1 MIQRIPSSAAL
12 MIIFLPCVFSQAFT
26 EVSEAAG
33 INHAFRVDLANFGGG
48 VTVFDFNNDGYED
61 FYLPGGNELD
71 HLYRNNGDGTFTNV
85 FEISGLDST
94 IPLHTQGAAAADI
107 DRDGDKDLLITTLY
121 TVADRELSPNLLFL
135 NNGDGTFTDVT
146 RQFGLSKYVS
156 NSEGVTFGDINAD
169 GFPDMYIA
177 NYIASSPKGVS
188 IFNENTITQSFVSAK
203 DFLFINASGQ
213 KFIEV
218 SQLYG
223 LDHRGFGFQGIF
235 TDWDNDQDQDLYIAN
250 DFGYR
255 AQPNYALRN
264 DYPRK
269 SMSYVTEDLSLN
281 YGMNAMGIALTDYNF
296 DGWMDYY
303 VTNINASLFVANIDG
318 ESFIDIGYQLGIA
331 QSLIN
336 NPDYR
341 GVPVSWGANFFDY
354 DHDGDEDLFVNN
366 GALNPTVRLNHNFFF
381 KNEATRF
388 IEIGEELQLDDPR
401 IGRGS
406 AIFDYDN
413 DGDMDLIVV
422 NQYARDP
429 TETMAPA
436 RTLLYRNDASDGNWL
451 KVALSGVHAEKNG
464 IGSKIIVD
472 IGIRKLTREI
482 DGGSSHL
489 SQNSTIAHFGLGE
502 AEELRSITVKWLGG
516 KTQILKNVKANQLL
530 TIVEQDNQP
539 SSDTADNSM
548 RLQQIGTDRLL
559 IEYSIAD
566 VGPIEIKLYN
576 MQGQLVDVLMPLT
589 EGIYEGLW
597 QWDMNPSMPSGIYI
611 VVLEASQH
619 ILSERI
625 FKN

>member
-1 MIQRIPSSAAL
+1 MLQKLIISLLLVLSSLDA
-12 MIIFLPCVFSQAFT
+12 IYSQGFT

-33 INHAFRVDLANFGGG
+33 IHHAFRVDLANFGGG

-61 FYLPGGNELD
+61 FYLPGGNDLD
-71 HLYRNNGDGTFTNV
+71 HLYQNNGDGTFTNI
-85 FEISGLDST
+85 FANSGLDST

-121 TVADRELSPNLLFL
+121 SIEDRELSPNLLFL

-146 RQFGLSKYVS
+146 RRYGLSDYVS

-177 NYIASSPKGVS
+177 NYISASPKGVS
-188 IFNENTITQSFVSAK
+188 IFNENTITQSFVSAN

-255 AQPNYALRN
+255 AQPNYALKN
-264 DYPRK
+264 EYPRK
-269 SMSYVTEDLSLN
+269 SMSYVTEDLKLN
-281 YGMNAMGIALTDYNF
+281 FGMNAMGIALTDYNF

-318 ESFIDIGYQLGIA
+318 ESFFDLGYQLGIT
-331 QSLIN
+331 QSLID
-336 NPDYR
+336 NPNYR

-381 KNEATRF
+381 KNDATRF
-388 IEIGEELQLDDPR
+388 VELAEELGVDDPR

-422 NQYARDP
+422 NQFARDP
-429 TETMAPA
+429 TETMETA
-436 RTLLYRNDASDGNWL
+436 RTLLYRNDASDGHWL
-451 KVALSGVHAEKNG
+451 KVELSGVHAEKNG
-464 IGSKIIVD
+464 IGSKVIVD

-502 AEELRSITVKWLGG
+502 AEEVRSVTVKWLGG
-516 KTQILKNVKANQLL
+516 KTQTISNVKADQLL
-530 TIVEQDNQP
+530 TIIEKDDELQSTVSENR
-539 SSDTADNSM
+539 M
-548 RLQQIGTDRLL
+548 ILQQIGQDRML
-559 IEYSIAD
+559 IEYSVAD
-566 VGPIEIKLYN
+566 PGPIDISLYD
-576 MQGQLVDVLMPLT
+576 MQGQLIDVLMS
-589 EGIYEGLW
+589 EAQGITQGLW
-597 QWDMNPSMPSGIYI
+597 QWEMNPSMPSGVYLIT
-611 VVLEASQH
+611 LRTSQN